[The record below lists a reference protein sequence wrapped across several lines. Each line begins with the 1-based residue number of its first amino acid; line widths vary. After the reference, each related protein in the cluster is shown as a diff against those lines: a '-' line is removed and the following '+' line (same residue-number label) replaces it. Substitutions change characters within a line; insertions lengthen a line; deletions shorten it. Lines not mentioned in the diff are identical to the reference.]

1 MTIGVKELIKQLK
14 GLPPT
19 TKVAAYDIR
28 LVNDKCENAIHLF
41 NLEVSNIEEEK
52 VEEPRKIGF

>member
-1 MTIGVKELIKQLK
+1 MAIKVKDLIKQLQ

-28 LVNDKCENAIHLF
+28 CVNGKCENAIHLF
-41 NLEVSNIEEEK
+41 NLDVDNIEEEK
-52 VEEPRKIGF
+52 TEQKRKIGF

>member
-1 MTIGVKELIKQLK
+1 MAIGIKELISQLK
-14 GLPPT
+14 GLPST

-41 NLEVSNIEEEK
+41 NLEVNNIEEEK
-52 VEEPRKIGF
+52 TEQMRTIGF

>member
-28 LVNDKCENAIHLF
+28 CVNDKCENAIHLF
-41 NLEVSNIEEEK
+41 NLEVNNIEEEK
-52 VEEPRKIGF
+52 TDQVQKIGF

>member
-28 LVNDKCENAIHLF
+28 CVNNKCENAIHLF
-41 NLEVSNIEEEK
+41 NLEVNNIVSSNDTI
-52 VEEPRKIGF
+52 

>member
-1 MTIGVKELIKQLK
+1 MAMKVKELIKQLQ

-28 LVNDKCENAIHLF
+28 LANGKCENAIHLF
-41 NLEVSNIEEEK
+41 NLDVRNIEEEK
-52 VEEPRKIGF
+52 TEQKREIGF

>member
-19 TKVAAYDIR
+19 TKVEAYDIR
-28 LVNDKCENAIHLF
+28 LISGKSENAIHLF
-41 NLEVSNIEEEK
+41 NLEVNNIEEEK
-52 VEEPRKIGF
+52 IEEPRKIGF

>member
-1 MTIGVKELIKQLK
+1 MAMKIKDLIKQLQ

-28 LVNDKCENAIHLF
+28 CVNGKCENAIHLF

-52 VEEPRKIGF
+52 TEEPRKIGF

>member
-1 MTIGVKELIKQLK
+1 MAMKVKELIKQLQ

-28 LVNDKCENAIHLF
+28 LVNGKCENAIHLF

-52 VEEPRKIGF
+52 TEEPRKIGF

>member
-14 GLPPT
+14 GLPST

-41 NLEVSNIEEEK
+41 NLEGNNIEEEK
-52 VEEPRKIGF
+52 TEEPRKIGF

>member
-1 MTIGVKELIKQLK
+1 MAIEVKELIKQLK

-28 LVNDKCENAIHLF
+28 CVNGKCENAIHLF
-41 NLEVSNIEEEK
+41 NLEVNNIEEEK
-52 VEEPRKIGF
+52 TEQMRTIGF

>member
-1 MTIGVKELIKQLK
+1 MTIGVKELIKQLR

-28 LVNDKCENAIHLF
+28 LISGKSENAIHLF
-41 NLEVSNIEEEK
+41 NLEVGNIEEEK
-52 VEEPRKIGF
+52 IEEPRKIGF

>member
-1 MTIGVKELIKQLK
+1 MAIGIKELIGQLK
-14 GLPPT
+14 GLPST

-41 NLEVSNIEEEK
+41 NLEVGNIEEEK
-52 VEEPRKIGF
+52 TEEPRKIGF